1 MATPDHT
8 DPTELPHQCP
18 LRTHHLVKQL
28 GAAWTA
34 GGLGKGLKSPPGPSP
49 QPPSGASPAL
59 GPSPPA
65 GASLL
70 WRGFY
75 GQLHRPA
82 CTGRQPP
89 PCLWPARFMGSVMS
103 QRFKRPLVGA
113 AGLGLQ
119 PGEWPP
125 QVPGTHYAPSLG
137 PFTSCLF
144 AGWVPDAQAGPG
156 GCAGLQVGSRP
167 GQPAVVQSRRMKGDL
182 VLYDSLVW
190 LRGSLE
196 GLPARGPEPLSRG
209 LALQQD
215 QDTQRLCSAPAVTP
229 QQTQSPSPD
238 QLIGAPLRACLPCF
252 PGSFLP
258 EGPSGPLGSS
268 QLLPPFPG

>member
-1 MATPDHT
+1 
-8 DPTELPHQCP
+8 
-18 LRTHHLVKQL
+18 
-28 GAAWTA
+28 
-34 GGLGKGLKSPPGPSP
+34 
-49 QPPSGASPAL
+49 
-59 GPSPPA
+59 
-65 GASLL
+65 
-70 WRGFY
+70 
-75 GQLHRPA
+75 
-82 CTGRQPP
+82 
-89 PCLWPARFMGSVMS
+89 MGSVMS

-156 GCAGLQVGSRP
+156 GCAGLQVGSQP
-167 GQPAVVQSRRMKGDL
+167 GQPAVVQSCRMKGDL

-190 LRGSLE
+190 LMGSLE

-209 LALQQD
+209 ALQQD

-238 QLIGAPLRACLPCF
+238 RLIGALLRAHLPCL

-258 EGPSGPLGSS
+258 EGPAGPLGSS